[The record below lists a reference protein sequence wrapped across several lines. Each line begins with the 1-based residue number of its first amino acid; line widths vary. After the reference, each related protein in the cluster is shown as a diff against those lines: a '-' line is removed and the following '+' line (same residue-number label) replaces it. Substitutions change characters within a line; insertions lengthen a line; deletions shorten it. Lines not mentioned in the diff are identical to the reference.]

1 MNQKTDGILLGQEA
15 ANEKLSVT
23 LDVLTFLKTRLLI
36 TANSGGGKSWLIR
49 RIAELLCGF
58 MPVIILDPEGEFKTL
73 REKFPFVL
81 IGPGGE
87 APADCRSAKLTI
99 LKILELRASAVF
111 DMSEMPR
118 HEKHRFV
125 KLVAEAAIDSPK
137 HLWRDTTFIFDE
149 SHEYCPENGK
159 GQSEARSAVLGF
171 PTKGRKRHFGCIFAT
186 QRLAKLAMDARAE
199 MLNRA
204 VGMMMEPDD
213 IAAAA
218 GILGV
223 IDKAERREFAKNMR
237 TMPEGKFY
245 CFGRAICRETVLAKI
260 GPVETSHEVQE
271 SLHGVHAPPTPH
283 KIKNLLPQLKDLPQQ
298 AEEEARTVDELRGQ
312 LAETRAALSAAKRE
326 QPKPEVKTKIEKE
339 RILTPAE
346 SKRLTKLVQLG
357 EDFRE
362 QKESLCSLAD
372 KVAIASAQIRDEVL
386 YFKRVLNQEP
396 QKLATGGIVTS
407 AKPFLVGSGG
417 HMTTTAFTP
426 GRDTKTKQVVKLAD
440 TVTHMNGDELVL
452 HGSILDILRC
462 IADGGSEGV
471 EDDEIAIMTSLKT
484 TSRNVYK
491 RKLAAAGYIQK
502 GGKGYVVTAEGIEAM
517 GGSWIPLPKGAALR
531 EYWLR
536 RLTGGELSLFQI
548 YVNAYP
554 NEVTVDE
561 LMKQTGLMTT
571 SINVY
576 RRKLKARRLIDG
588 NQAKA
593 ALFD

>member
-1 MNQKTDGILLGQEA
+1 MTTKQTGAILLGQSSE
-15 ANEKLSVT
+15 NDTIPVT
-23 LDVLTFLKTRLLI
+23 LDVLNFLKTRLLI

-58 MPVIILDPEGEFKTL
+58 MPVIIIDPEGEFKTL

-111 DMSEMPR
+111 DLSEMPR
-118 HEKHRFV
+118 FEKHRFI
-125 KLVAEAAIDSPK
+125 KLLAEAAIDSPK

-149 SHEYCPENGK
+149 AHDVCPENGK
-159 GQSEARSAVLGF
+159 GQSEARAAVLGF

-204 VGMMMEPDD
+204 VGMMFEPDD

-223 IDKAERREFAKNMR
+223 VDKSERRQFAQNMR
-237 TMPEGKFY
+237 TMPEGQFY
-245 CFGRAICRETVLAKI
+245 CFGRAISRETILAKI
-260 GPVETSHEVQE
+260 GPVQTSHEVQE
-271 SLHGVHAPPTPH
+271 SLHGVHAPPTPN

-298 AEEEARTVDELRGQ
+298 AEEEAKTVDELKAQ
-312 LAETRAALSAAKRE
+312 LRECRQALARQTLPAA
-326 QPKPEVKTKIEKE
+326 EVKTVKE
-339 RILTPAE
+339 RILSLND

-357 EDFRE
+357 EDLRE
-362 QKESLCSLAD
+362 QKESLHALVD

-386 YFKRVLNQEP
+386 HFKRVLNPEP
-396 QKLATGGIVTS
+396 AKLATGGIVS
-407 AKPFLVGSGG
+407 NSKPVLVGSGG
-417 HMTTTAFTP
+417 HITKVTIPFPPTAP
-426 GRDTKTKQVVKLAD
+426 KPQVEESGDSFKL
-440 TVTHMNGDELVL
+440 G
-452 HGSILDILRC
+452 GSILDILRC

-471 EDDEIAIMTSLKT
+471 DDDEIAIMTALKT

-502 GGKGYVVTAEGIEAM
+502 GAKGLIVTQAGVDAM
-517 GGSWIPLPKGAALR
+517 GGSWTPLPKGAALR
-531 EYWLR
+531 EYWLN
-536 RLTGGELSLFQI
+536 RLTGGELALFKL
-548 YVNAYP
+548 YAESYP
-554 NEVTVDE
+554 EPVSVEE
-561 LMKQTGLMTT
+561 LMNKTGLMTT

-576 RRKLKARRLIDG
+576 RRKLKARRLLCD
-588 NQAKA
+588 NTANPN
-593 ALFD
+593 LWD